1 MLPSRIMH
9 ELIILRLTIRGREDD
24 DAVLC
29 TDNKTYNI
37 RAVVVSNSF
46 YVLTPPSPEELGDA
60 VIRGSV
66 KQILELSPSIA
77 KLHRL
82 KGLLRSCEYDGDE
95 DKVLKVYVSAIID
108 SKISS
113 GIHPMPCRRYQE

>member
-1 MLPSRIMH
+1 MLQNVAVYPAER
-9 ELIILRLTIRGREDD
+9 EVFYREDD

-37 RAVVVSNSF
+37 RAIVVSNSF
-46 YVLTPPSPEELGDA
+46 YVLTPPSPEEFGDA

-66 KQILELSPSIA
+66 KQLLELSPSIA

-82 KGLLRSCEYDGDE
+82 KGLLRHCEYDGDE
-95 DKVLKVYVSAIID
+95 DKVLKVYVSVIIN
-108 SKISS
+108 SRVSLGLHS
-113 GIHPMPCRRYQE
+113 MPSQRYQE